1 MQSFVGA
8 MQAFF
13 LRMFAFLF
21 KGLLNSRNLAYRMMI
36 CTMKKFR
43 KVLFVEVEKVLTTFL
58 CYVEEKLCCGSI
70 LKTNR

>member
-1 MQSFVGA
+1 
-8 MQAFF
+8 
-13 LRMFAFLF
+13 
-21 KGLLNSRNLAYRMMI
+21 MI
-36 CTMKKFR
+36 CTMKKFS